1 MPTLL
6 DTNTVLQ
13 FRNAIKDVTD
23 TFLQLPIVYRKAS
36 GMPDRW
42 GEKDSQQFI
51 DTNLLSLYVESD
63 NQTNTATT
71 TSKGAYDVNDG
82 YFLFNFDDLDTL
94 GLIQNGLPTF
104 QPATDYIIAN
114 SETYEVLGAPPLGQL
129 IDRFTLVKVIV
140 KKIVNGV

>member
-1 MPTLL
+1 MPSLL
-6 DTNTVLQ
+6 DPNTILQ

-23 TFLQLPIVYRKAS
+23 TFLQLPIVYRKAG

-51 DTNLLSLYVESD
+51 NTNLLSMYVESD
-63 NQTNTATT
+63 NQTSTVTT
-71 TSKGAYDVNDG
+71 TAKGAYDVNDG
-82 YFLFNFDDLDTL
+82 YFLFNFDDLDAL

-129 IDRFTLVKVIV
+129 ADRFTLVKVIV
-140 KKIVNGV
+140 KKIVNAL